1 MQAEEKANVYGFN
14 RELIGTPRSLQML
27 NSIPMKNANT
37 QMFEQAHL
45 AMKKRRNI
53 PLAQTAHAIPEEAE
67 ENPFGKSANT
77 G

>member
-1 MQAEEKANVYGFN
+1 
-14 RELIGTPRSLQML
+14 ML